1 MFQMNEVLDRKD
13 LFCNDCLEN
22 LKRLSGRANTEKHQV
37 RSLVVFMSGIYA
49 FWVIGIVTLVR
60 ISVS

>member
-22 LKRLSGRANTEKHQV
+22 LKRLSGRLNTEKHQI
-37 RSLVVFMSGIYA
+37 RSLVVFMSGVYA
-49 FWVIGIVTLVR
+49 FWVIGIVILVR
-60 ISVS
+60 TSVS